1 MKKLAGLKKFTSKK
15 DGTRYCVMQIVGDFS
30 QRDIESGCA
39 GQKVEEVFAPAD
51 MVDRIN
57 ASHVGKEVKLD
68 YELSGSRAFLVG
80 VSFVDCK

>member
-1 MKKLAGLKKFTSKK
+1 MKKLVGLKKFASKK

-30 QRDIESGCA
+30 QRDIESGCS

-68 YELSGSRAFLVG
+68 FELSGSRAFLVG

>member
-1 MKKLAGLKKFTSKK
+1 MKKLVGLKKFVSKK

-30 QRDIESGCA
+30 QRDIESGCS

-68 YELSGSRAFLVG
+68 FELSGSRAFLVG